1 MNTNRKTAI
10 IVGVLILVAYS
21 LLGSGNPEAK
31 ISGMI
36 LEVISG
42 LAVITIAV
50 LMFPLFKPYNKKV
63 SFWYIVLR
71 SIEGGLLVVTGIL
84 FLSHNTRLLELYVGI
99 HTGHAYIFAI
109 AALIFYY
116 LLYQSKLI
124 PRWISVWGVIAAILL
139 ILVSLLEVTGIISE
153 LMILKLPIVLNELVL
168 AIWLIAKG
176 FNPSASST
184 HESPGSWIPGAGAS
198 TRYRPALEDAQAMA
212 LPEGTVVAISRG
224 LRFIGQRLDPR
235 PFLAADV
242 GSFYRVGSGTRGAFR
257 SGRKDS
263 AGCWKRPIQRGK
275 NERPG
280 GRDPESHRTRAR

>member
-1 MNTNRKTAI
+1 MTNSTSTQMNTHRKTAI
-10 IVGVLILVAYS
+10 IVGILILVAYS
-21 LLGSGNPEAK
+21 VLGSGNPEAK
-31 ISGMI
+31 ILGMV

-50 LMFPLFKPYNKKV
+50 LMFPLFKPYNKKA

-168 AIWLIAKG
+168 AIWLMVKG
-176 FNPSASST
+176 FNPAIASESAYVD
-184 HESPGSWIPGAGAS
+184 I
-198 TRYRPALEDAQAMA
+198 
-212 LPEGTVVAISRG
+212 
-224 LRFIGQRLDPR
+224 
-235 PFLAADV
+235 
-242 GSFYRVGSGTRGAFR
+242 
-257 SGRKDS
+257 
-263 AGCWKRPIQRGK
+263 
-275 NERPG
+275 N
-280 GRDPESHRTRAR
+280 

>member
-1 MNTNRKTAI
+1 MTTKVKIDSKRKTSI

-31 ISGMI
+31 TLGMV

-50 LMFPLFKPYNKKV
+50 LMFPLFKPYNKKA

-84 FLSHNTRLLELYVGI
+84 FFSHNTRLLELYVGI

-168 AIWLIAKG
+168 AIWLMVKG
-176 FNPSASST
+176 FNPSAIKS
-184 HESPGSWIPGAGAS
+184 ESAYVDIN
-198 TRYRPALEDAQAMA
+198 Q
-212 LPEGTVVAISRG
+212 V
-224 LRFIGQRLDPR
+224 
-235 PFLAADV
+235 
-242 GSFYRVGSGTRGAFR
+242 
-257 SGRKDS
+257 
-263 AGCWKRPIQRGK
+263 
-275 NERPG
+275 
-280 GRDPESHRTRAR
+280 